1 MVINKEL
8 LDSISAQAK
17 ANERLRMNFNLH
29 ESLDSPSQRLINAL
43 EVGTIIPVH
52 RHKYTSE
59 TYILIRGAIRLVLY
73 DALGNI
79 TESVVLSPS
88 TNNFGFNI
96 PKYQWHSLE
105 VLSPGT
111 AIFEAKDGPYKPLS
125 EDDILTI
132 HQ

>member
-8 LDSISAQAK
+8 LDSISSQAK
-17 ANERLRMNFNLH
+17 ANERLRMNYNLH

-43 EVGTIIPVH
+43 EIGTKIPIH

-59 TYILIRGAIRLVLY
+59 TYILIRGAIRLILY

>member
-1 MVINKEL
+1 MIINKEL

-17 ANERLRMNFNLH
+17 ANVRLRMNFNLH

-59 TYILIRGAIRLVLY
+59 TYILIRGAIKLSFY
-73 DALGNI
+73 DSKGNI
-79 TESVVLSPS
+79 TESVVLSHES
-88 TNNFGFNI
+88 GNYGFNI

-105 VLSPGT
+105 VLASGT

-125 EDDILTI
+125 EDDILNI
-132 HQ
+132 LP